1 MRDPASKYIDNI
13 PEDDIQGCTLASDT
27 HGHIYKLVYWTLN
40 FLITCRMLQ
49 SFLTLVARSSI
60 DNRKETSAVGTDS
73 KRCEMQK
80 RLCPLVAQKLSS
92 RLAVNENLPAAIS
105 ESQGQHL
112 RPLQVL

>member
-1 MRDPASKYIDNI
+1 
-13 PEDDIQGCTLASDT
+13 
-27 HGHIYKLVYWTLN
+27 
-40 FLITCRMLQ
+40 MLQ